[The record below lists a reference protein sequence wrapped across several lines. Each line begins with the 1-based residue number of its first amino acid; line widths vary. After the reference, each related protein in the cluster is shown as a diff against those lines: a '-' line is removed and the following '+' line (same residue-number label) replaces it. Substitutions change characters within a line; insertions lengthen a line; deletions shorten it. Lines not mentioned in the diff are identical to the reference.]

1 MFPKVGL
8 DKFTEL
14 CMDLGL
20 QSQLGGALRK
30 LGKHHV
36 LIPHEQLIKVKEAA
50 LRLNG
55 FKSAQNAHVH
65 GEIRRLLAKPSLEP
79 ELTKAS

>member
-20 QSQLGGALRK
+20 HSQLGGALRK
-30 LGKHHV
+30 LGKHQV
-36 LIPHEQLIKVKEAA
+36 LIPHEQLIKIKEAA

-55 FKSAQNAHVH
+55 HKSDQNSHIH
-65 GEIRRLLAKPSLEP
+65 GEIRRLLAKLSSDP
-79 ELTKAS
+79 AI